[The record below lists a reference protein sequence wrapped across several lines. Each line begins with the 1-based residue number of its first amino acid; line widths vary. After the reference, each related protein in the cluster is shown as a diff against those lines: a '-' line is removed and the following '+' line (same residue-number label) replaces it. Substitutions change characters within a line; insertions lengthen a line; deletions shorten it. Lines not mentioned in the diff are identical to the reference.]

1 MPTSSIGPDRPPE
14 AMPTDTLM
22 QPAASARPSEDERRA
37 KQAQDRRLV
46 TLWVVV
52 TALWTAATL
61 LRIDRV
67 WVPRAGWDRVLHGSW
82 LWLSLGV
89 PPIIFALFLGYV
101 RQAIGLRRRL
111 SSKLSLPDSHRGK
124 P

>member
-1 MPTSSIGPDRPPE
+1 M
-14 AMPTDTLM
+14 
-22 QPAASARPSEDERRA
+22 